1 MATTT
6 LPRAR
11 TAERSRL
18 YEWLTTVDHKKIG
31 VMYVATAFFFFML
44 GGVMA
49 LFIRSELAVPGL
61 QIFGEAAYNQLFGM
75 HAITMIFLFVMPM
88 TTGLANYIV
97 PLQIGAADMAFPRI
111 NALSYWLLL
120 GGGVMIMLAFAF
132 GGAPVG
138 WTMYAPLSVKIG
150 RAHV

>member
-6 LPRAR
+6 MPQVRPY
-11 TAERSRL
+11 TTTRSRI
-18 YEWLTTVDHKKIG
+18 YEWLVTTDHKKIG
-31 VMYVATAFFFFML
+31 VLYVTTSFLFFII

-49 LFIRSELAVPGL
+49 LGVRTELAVPGL
-61 QIFGEAAYNQLFGM
+61 QFVPVELYNQLFSM

-88 TTGLANYIV
+88 FVGLANYIV

-111 NALSYWLLL
+111 NALSYWMIP
-120 GGGVMIMLAFAF
+120 GGGAFIIGAFAF

-138 WTMYAPLSVKIG
+138 WTMYAPLS
-150 RAHV
+150 